1 LLETYSSR
9 GIRFYAPDIAFEA
22 AGKYLPS
29 LLRQKGKSDLDV
41 AAAHRY
47 LERLAEPVDRES
59 YSIVED
65 EARLRLS
72 Q

>member
-1 LLETYSSR
+1 MLQIS
-9 GIRFYAPDIAFEA
+9 
-22 AGKYLPS
+22 LPS
-29 LLRQKGKSDLDV
+29 LLRQKGKSDLEV
-41 AAAHRY
+41 AAALRY

-59 YSIVED
+59 YSIFED